1 MWHPKAPGCTHL
13 VFKDDFDEYQQQ
25 LREEDHQKDPE
36 ELKRE
41 RKGLTPAPN
50 WAASPVNE
58 GDLETWSCFQT
69 LRNEIIPF

>member
-50 WAASPVNE
+50 RAASPVNE